1 MRMPDFSGMP
11 ACASLGPFRFA
22 PGWSRGNAATVWL
35 ASFFTIGLAAFMTF
49 LQPYLLNEV
58 LQIPLAEQGRLTGNL
73 GFLQELIV
81 IVLASF
87 VGAWSDRVGRR
98 RVYCIGLICM
108 AAGLVIYPFSTSAT
122 GLFFFR
128 APFAIGVAIAPLM
141 LSACVVDATQ
151 EGARGKW
158 IGSNNILQGLGV
170 VAMSLGLA
178 NLPLWF
184 VASGT
189 DAVSAGRFAYWVAAG
204 IALLAAAAMAIGLP
218 RFSARPSAADEPSLW
233 TSVVHAARLGGAN
246 PRLAVAYGA
255 AFIGRG
261 DFVVIGAFFSLWI
274 TQASIAAGL
283 SPAAGLARGGML
295 FGILQLAAM
304 GWAFFMG
311 QIVDRVNRLT
321 GLCIALA
328 LAVVG
333 YALLGRVAD
342 PFAAGFIPVAVLV
355 GMGEISVIVASGAL
369 LGQEAPTAARG
380 PVVGLF
386 NAFGGVG
393 ILFATLVGGYVFD
406 HLGPTAPF
414 TMMAILNALLLAVV
428 LVVRSA
434 GKVTVP
440 STSASNGSN
449 PR

>member
-1 MRMPDFSGMP
+1 MRNPDFSGAP
-11 ACASLGPFRFA
+11 ACASLGPFWFA

-35 ASFFTIGLAAFMTF
+35 ASFFTIGLAAFMSF

-58 LQIPLAEQGRLTGNL
+58 LRIPLAEQGRLTGSL

-98 RVYCIGLICM
+98 RVYCLGLLFI
-108 AAGLVIYPFSTSAT
+108 AAGLVFYPFAGSAT
-122 GLFFFR
+122 ELFLFR

-151 EGARGKW
+151 EAARGKW
-158 IGSNNILQGLGV
+158 IASNNILQGLGV

-178 NLPLWF
+178 SLPLWF
-184 VASGT
+184 AARGA
-189 DAVSAGRFAYWVAAG
+189 DAVSAGRYAYWVAAA
-204 IALLAAAAMAIGLP
+204 IALIAAAAMAIGLP
-218 RFSARPSAADEPSLW
+218 RFSDRTSAVNTSSLW
-233 TSVVHAARLGGAN
+233 ASVMGAARLGHAN

-261 DFVVIGAFFSLWI
+261 DFVIIGAFFSLWI

-283 SPAAGLARGGML
+283 PPAQGLARAGML
-295 FGILQLAAM
+295 FGILQVAAM

-311 QIVDRVNRLT
+311 LIVDRVNRMT
-321 GLCIALA
+321 GLCIALT
-328 LAVVG
+328 LAAVG
-333 YALLGRVAD
+333 YGLLGRVED
-342 PFAAGFIPVAVLV
+342 PFGPGFIPIIVLV

-369 LGQEAPTAARG
+369 LGQEAALAERG

-393 ILFATLVGGYVFD
+393 ILFATLVGGFVFD
-406 HLGPTAPF
+406 RFGPAVPF
-414 TMMAILNALLLAVV
+414 TMMAILNGLLLAVT
-428 LVVRSA
+428 LVVRRA
-434 GKVTVP
+434 GNRAGPQLQNT
-440 STSASNGSN
+440 
-449 PR
+449 

>member
-1 MRMPDFSGMP
+1 MRNPEVSAVLVG
-11 ACASLGPFRFA
+11 ARLGPFRFA

-35 ASFFTIGLAAFMTF
+35 ASFFTIGLAAFMSF

-58 LQIPLAEQGRLTGNL
+58 LRIPLAEQGRLTGNL

-81 IVLASF
+81 IVLVSF

-98 RVYCIGLICM
+98 RVYCLGLLCM
-108 AAGLVIYPFSTSAT
+108 AAGLVIYPFAGNAT
-122 GLFFFR
+122 ELFLFR

-141 LSACVVDATQ
+141 LSACVVDATE

-158 IGSNNILQGLGV
+158 IGSNNVLQGLGV

-184 VASGT
+184 AARGA
-189 DAVSAGRFAYWVAAG
+189 DAISAGRFAYWVAAAL
-204 IALLAAAAMAIGLP
+204 ALLAAAAMAIGLP
-218 RFSARPSAADEPSLW
+218 RFSVRPSAADEPSLW

-261 DFVVIGAFFSLWI
+261 DFVIIGAFFSLWI

-311 QIVDRVNRLT
+311 QIVDRVNRMT
-321 GLCIALA
+321 GLCIALT

-333 YALLGRVAD
+333 YALLGQVAD

-369 LGQEAPTAARG
+369 LGQEAPPAARG

-406 HLGPTAPF
+406 HFGPTVPF
-414 TMMAILNALLLAVV
+414 TMMAILNVLLLAVA

-434 GKVTVP
+434 G
-440 STSASNGSN
+440 NGATLQDQ
-449 PR
+449 RT